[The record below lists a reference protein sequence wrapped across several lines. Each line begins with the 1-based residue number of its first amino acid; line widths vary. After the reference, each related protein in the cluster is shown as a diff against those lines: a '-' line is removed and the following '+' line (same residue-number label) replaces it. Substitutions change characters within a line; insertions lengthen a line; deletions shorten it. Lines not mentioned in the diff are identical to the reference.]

1 MGRAASQKR
10 VRGIVFLVKKEA
22 VGHEL
27 NHLRAF
33 HKRRRRVNEAT
44 PLSLI
49 YGLISAVCEV
59 LCIFRAVPVNS
70 ALPDVSDALCDLDK
84 KKKTTKK
91 QKCASLHLNLI
102 VILMFSSL
110 FFHIARTPFPCRF
123 KPTPSGHLHSEE
135 ICISKNNEKLG
146 YMYLD
151 IISAVGQPAL

>member
-1 MGRAASQKR
+1 MF
-10 VRGIVFLVKKEA
+10 RGIVFLVKNEA
-22 VGHEL
+22 TGHEL
-27 NHLRAF
+27 DHLRAF
-33 HKRRRRVNEAT
+33 HKRRRGVNEAT
-44 PLSLI
+44 ALSLI

-59 LCIFRAVPVNS
+59 LCIFRAVPVNA
-70 ALPDVSDALCDLDK
+70 ALPGVSDALCDLDK
-84 KKKTTKK
+84 KTK

>member
-1 MGRAASQKR
+1 MD
-10 VRGIVFLVKKEA
+10 
-22 VGHEL
+22 
-27 NHLRAF
+27 HLCAF
-33 HKRRRRVNEAT
+33 HKRVNEAT

-49 YGLISAVCEV
+49 SGLISAVCEV

-70 ALPDVSDALCDLDK
+70 ALPDVSDALCEQ
-84 KKKTTKK
+84 TK
-91 QKCASLHLNLI
+91 QKCASLHLTLI

-135 ICISKNNEKLG
+135 ICISKSNEKLG

-151 IISAVGQPAL
+151 IISAVGQPVDDVKYFCCMPELTFHIIPTCCLGDGREGLR